1 MKTANH
7 LPTENQAA
15 KNKSESKYFNTALRM
30 DEALLRLLEKK
41 DFEFITVK
49 EICAAAK
56 VNRSTF
62 YLHYE
67 NTYELLA
74 ESIETLTSR
83 FFSSFAGDAKRN
95 FTEKI
100 AALPEEKLYLVT
112 DEYLLP
118 YLAFVKQN
126 KTAFRAMR
134 LRPDLFN
141 AENTYREM
149 FDTIFSPIL
158 SRFNVP
164 AEEHAYRME
173 FYAKGLSA
181 VVMRWVASDCQ
192 DPQEKIAE
200 IIKACAFMPPRSHS
214 AAVQ

>member
-1 MKTANH
+1 MEAG
-7 LPTENQAA
+7 
-15 KNKSESKYFNTALRM
+15 KNKNASKYFNTALRM

-49 EICAAAK
+49 ELCAAAK

-74 ESIETLTSR
+74 ESIDTLNRR
-83 FFSSFAGDAKRN
+83 FFAAFAGDERQNFAK
-95 FTEKI
+95 KI
-100 AALPEEKLYLVT
+100 STLPEEKLYLVT

-126 KTAFRAMR
+126 KTAFKAMR

-141 AENTYREM
+141 AEISYREM

-158 SRFNVP
+158 SRFRVP
-164 AEEHAYRME
+164 EEEHVYRME
-173 FYAKGLSA
+173 FYAKGISA
-181 VVMRWVASDCQ
+181 VVMRWVISDCK
-192 DPQEKIAE
+192 DPAEKIAK
-200 IIKACAFMPPRSHS
+200 IVKACAFMPPRGAENSK
-214 AAVQ
+214 Q

>member
-1 MKTANH
+1 M
-7 LPTENQAA
+7 EAA

-41 DFEFITVK
+41 DFEFITIK
-49 EICAAAK
+49 ELCAAAK

-74 ESIETLTSR
+74 ESIETLTTR
-83 FFSSFAGDAKRN
+83 FFATFAGNSKRC
-95 FTEKI
+95 FAEKI
-100 AALPEEKLYLVT
+100 SSASVEELYLVT

-126 KTAFRAMR
+126 KTAFKAIR

-141 AENTYREM
+141 AENSYREM
-149 FDTIFSPIL
+149 FDTVFSPIL

-164 AEEHAYRME
+164 EEEHAYRME

-181 VVMRWVASDCQ
+181 VVMRWVVSDCKESE
-192 DPQEKIAE
+192 EKIAE
-200 IIKACAFMPPRSHS
+200 IIKACAFMPSRGANENIDKFQQSNDRR
-214 AAVQ
+214 Q

>member
-1 MKTANH
+1 MK
-7 LPTENQAA
+7 AA

-49 EICAAAK
+49 ELCAAAK

-74 ESIETLTSR
+74 ECVETLSSR
-83 FFSSFAGDAKRN
+83 FIGSFSGGEKQNFA
-95 FTEKI
+95 EKI
-100 AALPEEKLYLVT
+100 ATLSEEKLYLVT

-126 KTAFRAMR
+126 KTAFKAISK
-134 LRPDLFN
+134 RPDLFD
-141 AENTYREM
+141 AEKSYRNL
-149 FDTIFSPIL
+149 FDTVFSPIL
-158 SRFNVP
+158 SRFEVP
-164 AEEHAYRME
+164 ADEHVYRME

-181 VVMRWVASDCQ
+181 VVMCWVESGCAQ
-192 DPQEKIAE
+192 PAEKIAK
-200 IIKACAFMPPRSHS
+200 IIKACVFMPPRELRGGKE
-214 AAVQ
+214 QP

>member
-1 MKTANH
+1 M
-7 LPTENQAA
+7 EAA

-49 EICAAAK
+49 ELCTAAK

-74 ESIETLTSR
+74 ESIETLNSR
-83 FFSSFAGDAKRN
+83 FIGSFSGGGKQSFA
-95 FTEKI
+95 EKI
-100 AALPEEKLYLVT
+100 ATLPEEKLYLVT

-126 KTAFRAMR
+126 KTAFKAIRK
-134 LRPDLFN
+134 RPDLFD
-141 AENTYREM
+141 AENSYRNL
-149 FDTIFSPIL
+149 FDTVFSPIL
-158 SRFNVP
+158 SRFEVP
-164 AEEHAYRME
+164 ADEHVYRME

-181 VVMRWVASDCQ
+181 VVMRWVESDCAQ
-192 DPQEKIAE
+192 PSEKIAE
-200 IIKACAFMPPRSHS
+200 IIKACAFMPPREPRGGKE
-214 AAVQ
+214 QP

>member
-1 MKTANH
+1 MK
-7 LPTENQAA
+7 AA

-49 EICAAAK
+49 ELCAAAK

-74 ESIETLTSR
+74 ECVETLSSR
-83 FFSSFAGDAKRN
+83 FIGSFSGGEKQNFA
-95 FTEKI
+95 EKI
-100 AALPEEKLYLVT
+100 ATLSEEKLYLVT
-112 DEYLLP
+112 DEYLMP

-126 KTAFRAMR
+126 KTAFKAIRK
-134 LRPDLFN
+134 RPDLFD
-141 AENTYREM
+141 AEKSYREM

-164 AEEHAYRME
+164 KEEHAYRME

-181 VVMRWVASDCQ
+181 VIMHWVSGDCKESE
-192 DPQEKIAE
+192 EKIAQ
-200 IIKACAFMPPRSHS
+200 IIKACAFMPPRG
-214 AAVQ
+214 AVNSKQ

>member
-1 MKTANH
+1 MK
-7 LPTENQAA
+7 AA

-49 EICAAAK
+49 ELCAAAK

-67 NTYELLA
+67 NTYDLLV
-74 ESIETLTSR
+74 ESIEILNRR
-83 FFSSFAGDAKRN
+83 FLDSFSNLPNHVFAETIAGM
-95 FTEKI
+95 TED
-100 AALPEEKLYLVT
+100 KLYFIT

-126 KTAFRAMR
+126 KTAFKAIRK
-134 LRPDLFN
+134 RPDLFD
-141 AENTYREM
+141 AEKSYRNL
-149 FDTIFSPIL
+149 FDTVFSPIL
-158 SRFNVP
+158 SRFEVP
-164 AEEHAYRME
+164 ADEHVYRME

-181 VVMRWVASDCQ
+181 VVMCWVESGCAQ
-192 DPQEKIAE
+192 PAEKIAE
-200 IIKACAFMPPRSHS
+200 IIKACAFMPPRELRGGKE
-214 AAVQ
+214 QP

>member
-1 MKTANH
+1 M
-7 LPTENQAA
+7 EAA

-49 EICAAAK
+49 ELCAAAK

-67 NTYELLA
+67 NTYDLLA
-74 ESIETLTSR
+74 ESVEILNRR
-83 FFSSFAGDAKRN
+83 FFAAFASDERRN

-100 AALPEEKLYLVT
+100 ASMPEERLYLIT

-118 YLAFVKQN
+118 YLEFVKQN
-126 KTAFRAMR
+126 KTAFKAIR

-141 AENTYREM
+141 AENSYREM

-158 SRFNVP
+158 SRFRVP
-164 AEEHAYRME
+164 QEEHAYRME

-181 VVMRWVASDCQ
+181 VIMRWVSGDCRESE
-192 DPQEKIAE
+192 EKIAQ
-200 IIKACAFMPPRSHS
+200 IIKACAFMPPRG
-214 AAVQ
+214 AVNSKQ

>member
-1 MKTANH
+1 MK
-7 LPTENQAA
+7 AA

-49 EICAAAK
+49 ELCAAAK

-67 NTYELLA
+67 NTYDLLV
-74 ESIETLTSR
+74 ESIEILNRR
-83 FFSSFAGDAKRN
+83 FLDLFSNLPNHVFAE
-95 FTEKI
+95 TI
-100 AALPEEKLYLVT
+100 AGMPEDKLYFIT

-126 KTAFRAMR
+126 KTAFKAIRK
-134 LRPDLFN
+134 RPDLFD
-141 AENTYREM
+141 AEKSYRNL
-149 FDTIFSPIL
+149 FDTVFSPIL
-158 SRFNVP
+158 SRFEVP
-164 AEEHAYRME
+164 ADEHVYRME

-181 VVMRWVASDCQ
+181 VVMCWVESGCAQ
-192 DPQEKIAE
+192 PAEKIAE
-200 IIKACAFMPPRSHS
+200 IIKACAFMPPRELRGGKE
-214 AAVQ
+214 QP

>member
-1 MKTANH
+1 MK
-7 LPTENQAA
+7 AA

-49 EICAAAK
+49 ELCAAAK

-67 NTYELLA
+67 NTYDLLV
-74 ESIETLTSR
+74 ESIEILNRR
-83 FFSSFAGDAKRN
+83 FLDSFSNLPNHVFAE
-95 FTEKI
+95 TI
-100 AALPEEKLYLVT
+100 AGMPEDKLYFIT

-126 KTAFRAMR
+126 KTAFKAIRK
-134 LRPDLFN
+134 RPDLFD
-141 AENTYREM
+141 AEKSYRNL
-149 FDTIFSPIL
+149 FDTVFSPIL
-158 SRFNVP
+158 SRFEVP
-164 AEEHAYRME
+164 ADEHVYRME

-181 VVMRWVASDCQ
+181 VVMCWVESGCAQ
-192 DPQEKIAE
+192 PAEKIAE
-200 IIKACAFMPPRSHS
+200 IIKACAFMPPRELRGGKE
-214 AAVQ
+214 QP